1 MAVPRLFRLSV
12 LALCAGVIACG
23 SPNGLVHGS
32 GGGGGGTTQTGS
44 PVYVTNNSGA
54 SVSIYQL
61 DQTTGLLQRT
71 IGSPVTT
78 GGSSPDSMA
87 TDPAKKFLLVANTA
101 SSSISVFSVNS
112 STAALSPV
120 TGSPFS
126 TPANS
131 VRMVMHPSGN
141 FVYTLGSTPGQILGY
156 GFNSTTGALT
166 LLTGFPISLGSTG
179 EMGLAI
185 SSNGSFL
192 YTSNPNTNGITSFAV
207 GSAGGLTLLTTT
219 TPRQGSPSYL
229 TFDTSGNFLFGVN
242 VGGSLGAGSVSVFSV
257 SLTGALSEVTTSP
270 TAVGTTPVSAVFSQG
285 SLYVVNQTSNTV
297 SAFAVNSGT
306 GQLTQVTGSPYT
318 VGARPIAAAAAAL
331 GRFLIVTSSSS
342 SNGGSSEVF
351 AIAADG
357 TLTQVTGSPFTP
369 DTPVPDQVL
378 AF

>member
-1 MAVPRLFRLSV
+1 MAVPRLFRLNV
-12 LALCAGVIACG
+12 LALCAGMIACDSG
-23 SPNGLVHGS
+23 NGM
-32 GGGGGGTTQTGS
+32 GGGGKGTGGGTTQTGS
-44 PVYVTNNSGA
+44 PVYVTNNSAGNV
-54 SVSIYQL
+54 SVYQL

-71 IGSPVTT
+71 TGSPVTT

-87 TDPAKKFLLVANTA
+87 TDPAKKFLLVANSA

-112 STAALSPV
+112 STAALSLV
-120 TGSPFS
+120 TGSPFT

-156 GFNSTTGALT
+156 SFNSTTGALA
-166 LLTGFPISLGSTG
+166 LLTGFPVSLGSTG

-185 SSNGSFL
+185 SPNGSFL
-192 YTSNPNTNGITSFAV
+192 YTSNPHTNVITSFAI
-207 GSAGGLTLLTTT
+207 GPAGGLTLLTTT
-219 TPRQGSPSYL
+219 NPRQGSPFYL
-229 TFDTSGNFLFGVN
+229 AFDTSGSFLFGVN

-257 SLTGALSEVTTSP
+257 SLTGALSETATSP
-270 TAVGTTPVSAVFSQG
+270 ASVGATPVNAVFSQG
-285 SLYVVNQTSNTV
+285 SLYVVNQSSNTV

-306 GQLTQVTGSPYT
+306 GQLTEIKGSPYT
-318 VGARPIAAAAAAL
+318 VGARPVAAAAAAL

-342 SNGGSSEVF
+342 SNGGSIEVF
-351 AIAADG
+351 AVATDG